1 MLSTTFME
9 YDCHIFLKY
18 LVCQMKNLVLQCK
31 SYYFEPWIL
40 IEILGVSNRNSEI
53 LGFSHLELEILGISS
68 ETPSIP
74 KKM

>member
-1 MLSTTFME
+1 
-9 YDCHIFLKY
+9 
-18 LVCQMKNLVLQCK
+18 MKNLVLQCK